1 MQSPFKLSPK
11 LDNWFI
17 ERYYEEF
24 AAWATNFRKI
34 GSVKSIVLKEG
45 PFADPSPDLEV
56 GPVLLQVKLLAKF
69 DKRTQ
74 SVTIEPLGDQDERL
88 IRNHVQKMKEIGIP
102 SRAFWKEA
110 PRAWIPGM
118 PKVDPQ

>member
-1 MQSPFKLSPK
+1 MQSPFELSPE
-11 LDNWFI
+11 LDNYFL
-17 ERYYEEF
+17 ERYFEEF
-24 AAWATNFRKI
+24 AAWAKNFRKI
-34 GSVKSIVLKEG
+34 GNVKSIVLKEG
-45 PFADPSPDLEV
+45 PFADPSPDEEM

-69 DKRTQ
+69 IRRTGK
-74 SVTIEPLGDQDERL
+74 VRIEPASGEDERL